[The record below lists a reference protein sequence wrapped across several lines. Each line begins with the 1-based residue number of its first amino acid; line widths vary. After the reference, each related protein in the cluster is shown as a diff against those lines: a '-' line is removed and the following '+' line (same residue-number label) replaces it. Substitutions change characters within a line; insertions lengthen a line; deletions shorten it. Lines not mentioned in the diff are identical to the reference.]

1 MLTSP
6 PDIRL
11 CREYTNQR
19 MTENIWRALRDERAV
34 FRGGREPFLT
44 EMASVVTKL
53 PMPPAR
59 FEDDS
64 PCVVPSEPSAETIEN
79 FLKRGDI
86 LFAKGSVKRLD
97 AKSIWA
103 KPETLRYI
111 HYFLWRKCPERAA
124 TLDTGGETSH
134 VGRLT
139 PEFEPAAPHLILPD
153 PLRVYPV
160 LGRLNG
166 TGPKYG
172 MIFFVDSGRAR
183 QSACYY
189 FDCGDPFV
197 LSKDFPQQDAP
208 RYPATFRAGRAT
220 IIQMKTYQHSRG
232 YGPAI
237 VTGDHVISI
246 ELARTEDAEP
256 AYISIYI
263 QVFEEF
269 AQAHVGPVKHDEWY
283 SARMESDTFCGE
295 IFIATSSPWEATQI
309 RNICKISA

>member
-1 MLTSP
+1 MPTGL

-11 CREYTNQR
+11 CREYTNQQ
-19 MTENIWRALRDERAV
+19 MVENIWRALRDERAV

-44 EMASVVTKL
+44 EMASAVNKL
-53 PMPPAR
+53 PMPQAR

-64 PCVVPSEPSAETIEN
+64 PCVVPVEPSAETIEN

-86 LFAKGSVKRLD
+86 LFAEGSVKKRA
-97 AKSIWA
+97 AKSMWA

-124 TLDTGGETSH
+124 TLEIGSETSH
-134 VGRLT
+134 VARLT
-139 PEFEPAAPHLILPD
+139 AEFAPAAPHLILSD
-153 PLRVYPV
+153 PLRIYPV
-160 LGRLNG
+160 LGRLNT

-183 QSACYY
+183 ESGCYY

-197 LSKDFPQQDAP
+197 LSGDFPQERAP
-208 RYPATFRAGRAT
+208 RYPTRFRTGRAT
-220 IIQMKTYQHSRG
+220 QIGLKAYQHDRG

-237 VTGDHVISI
+237 VEGEHVISI
-246 ELARTEDAEP
+246 ELARAYDAEP

-263 QVFEEF
+263 QAFEEF
-269 AQAHVGPVKHDEWY
+269 AGAHVGQNKRDEWY
-283 SARMESDTFCGE
+283 NARMESDTFSGE
-295 IFIATSSPWEATQI
+295 IFIATSSPWEAKKI
-309 RNICKISA
+309 RNICKMGA

>member
-1 MLTSP
+1 MPTSS

-19 MTENIWRALRDERAV
+19 MIENIWRALRDDRAV

-86 LFAKGSVKRLD
+86 LFAKGSVKRRD

-111 HYFLWRKCPERAA
+111 HYFLWRKYPDRAA
-124 TLDTGGETSH
+124 TLDSSSETSH

-139 PEFEPAAPHLILPD
+139 PEFEPAAPHLILSD
-153 PLRVYPV
+153 PLRIYPV
-160 LGRLNG
+160 LGRLNS

-172 MIFFVDSGRAR
+172 MIFFVDSGRATE
-183 QSACYY
+183 SGCYY

-197 LSKDFPQQDAP
+197 LSKHFPPQGAP
-208 RYPATFRAGRAT
+208 RYPETFRTGRAT
-220 IIQMKTYQHSRG
+220 LIGLKAYQHHRG

-237 VTGDHVISI
+237 TRGDHVISI
-246 ELARTEDAEP
+246 ELARTKDAEP
-256 AYISIYI
+256 TYVSIYI
-263 QVFEEF
+263 QWFEEF
-269 AQAHVGPVKHDEWY
+269 AQAHVGPEKYSESY
-283 SARMESDTFCGE
+283 SARMESDTFSGE
-295 IFIATSSPWEATQI
+295 IFISTPSSWEAEQI
-309 RNICKISA
+309 RNICKMSA